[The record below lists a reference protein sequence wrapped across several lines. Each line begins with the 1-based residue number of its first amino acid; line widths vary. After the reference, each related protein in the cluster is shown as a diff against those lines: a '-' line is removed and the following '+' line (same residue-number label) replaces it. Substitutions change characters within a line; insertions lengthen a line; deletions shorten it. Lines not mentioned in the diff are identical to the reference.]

1 MQTNTETKTVD
12 RLVMALGGGLILLG
26 TVVLGI
32 VELIAGNSNPMY
44 VGTNGEGETI
54 SALSP
59 GALETVQSAP
69 VVAPNVRAAFVVAG
83 FVVLAGYA
91 VYCATAHR
99 EVEAQEGID
108 PTVVD

>member
-1 MQTNTETKTVD
+1 MQTNTETTAVD
-12 RLVMALGGGLILLG
+12 SIVMALGGGLILLG

-32 VELIAGNSNPMY
+32 VELVAGNNNPMY

-69 VVAPNVRAAFVVAG
+69 VVAPNVRAAL
-83 FVVLAGYA
+83 VLAGLAVFAAYA
-91 VYCATAHR
+91 VYCVAAR
-99 EVEAQEGID
+99 REAEVEEGVE
-108 PTVVD
+108 PTVAD